1 MTSRLGPGESRTF
14 RFVVR
19 ELDGKARVFESDCC
33 ITAAVEMKKK
43 EVCLSII
50 VLHDLNF
57 ICFSS
62 ISSIYSYYYKLE
74 KVTIKPK
81 IRQELSIHIKKDS
94 IIYLL
99 FGFAGFV
106 RYKCQI
112 MIQELSESHEHGR
125 KPAHV
130 FHVFGSDFEEVSRNL
145 VSGWIVFGPSCHGF
159 VSFLVNVER

>member
-74 KVTIKPK
+74 KVTIKRK
-81 IRQELSIHIKKDS
+81 I
-94 IIYLL
+94 
-99 FGFAGFV
+99 
-106 RYKCQI
+106 
-112 MIQELSESHEHGR
+112 
-125 KPAHV
+125 
-130 FHVFGSDFEEVSRNL
+130 
-145 VSGWIVFGPSCHGF
+145 
-159 VSFLVNVER
+159 